1 MPRYRSLKLA
11 ALVALTI
18 TVGPRSAQAQ
28 SAADRAVRAVVDSF
42 FDAVAREQWDSA
54 IALIDLPRFE
64 PYFKQQIRNAR
75 TMLPQR
81 EMTVEDMM
89 ATDSTMPRAVAEW
102 EVQLRKRYSPPAFG
116 DMSHEFAGVK
126 TLHAFFALTLP
137 EAAARWLQAQ
147 DERTEERES
156 LARSNCPLSV
166 IASATFPAPSHVLYA
181 VARADDSTAYVVHGD
196 DRFHNDPA
204 ALFGAE
210 RVMVLHRSGT
220 RWRIEPRRNLLR
232 PDNFAFGRFT
242 ECPKSK

>member
-1 MPRYRSLKLA
+1 MPRYRSLKFAAFATLA
-11 ALVALTI
+11 TI
-18 TVGPRSAQAQ
+18 VGPRPARSQ

-42 FDAVAREQWDSA
+42 FAAVAREQWDSA
-54 IALIDLPRFE
+54 VALIDLPRFE
-64 PYFKQQIRNAR
+64 PFFKQHVANAR

-89 ATDSTMPRAVAEW
+89 AADSTMPRAVAEW

-126 TLHAFFALTLP
+126 TLHALFALTLP

-147 DERTEERES
+147 DERTEQRES

-166 IASATFPAPSHVLYA
+166 IMSATFPSPAHVVYA

-196 DRFHNDPA
+196 DRFTNDA
-204 ALFGAE
+204 ASLFGAE
-210 RVMVLHRSGT
+210 RVMVLHRSGA

-232 PDNFAFGRFT
+232 PDNFAYARST